1 MNSQH
6 PPAQTPASSRASGTR
21 LQERWLSLARI
32 AWLAVAVL
40 AVGVFLAGLQP
51 RFAELQQVC
60 TNYSVCE
67 QQSQL
72 SLENVQQLQALG
84 LSINFWAI
92 YNNVV
97 SVIFMSVWSGI
108 GALIFWRRSDDRVA
122 LLVSLFLVT
131 FALSFSPEVPNA
143 LARAYPIFWPLVEV
157 LRLLGD
163 VLCMLFFY
171 LFPSGEFVP
180 GWTRYPA
187 VGWVAHR
194 ILNLFVDSLPPNP
207 WLELPFF
214 LLFLGFIV
222 SFVYAQVYRYRRVSN
237 PVQRQQTKWV
247 VFGVAVSLVVVVGF
261 LSPYFVFQLTGIMPP
276 PSILLI
282 QTAGGNA
289 FMLLIPLS
297 IGVAV
302 LRSRLFDIDVL
313 INRTLV
319 YGTLTVSLA
328 LVYVGSVLV
337 LQRVFVFFSGQGS
350 SLAIVASTLAIAA
363 LFNPL
368 RHRVQGFIDHRFYRS
383 KYDAAKT
390 LETFSAKLRDE
401 TDLDA
406 LSAHLVGVVSETM
419 QPAHVSLW
427 LRPTQEATSGEGV
440 PSQEEKR

>member
-1 MNSQH
+1 
-6 PPAQTPASSRASGTR
+6 
-21 LQERWLSLARI
+21 
-32 AWLAVAVL
+32 
-40 AVGVFLAGLQP
+40 VGVFLAGLQP
-51 RFAELQQVC
+51 RFAELEQVC

-67 QQSQL
+67 QHSQL

-92 YNNVV
+92 YNSVV

-143 LARAYPIFWPLVEV
+143 LARAYPIFGLLVEV

-180 GWTRYPA
+180 GWTRYLA

-194 ILNLFVDSLPPNP
+194 ILNLFVESLPPNP

-222 SFVYAQVYRYRRVSN
+222 SFVFAQVYRYRRVSN

-261 LSPYFVFQLTGIMPP
+261 LSPFFVFQLTGITPP
-276 PSILLI
+276 PSIVLI

-337 LQRVFVFFSGQGS
+337 LQRVFALVSGQGS

-363 LFNPL
+363 LFTPL
-368 RHRVQGFIDHRFYRS
+368 RHRVQGFIDHRFYRR

-390 LETFSAKLRDE
+390 LAAFSVRLRDE
-401 TDLDA
+401 IHLEILGNGSISVLD
-406 LSAHLVGVVSETM
+406 ETM
-419 QPAHVSLW
+419 QPARVSVW
-427 LRPTQEATSGEGV
+427 LHSTLPPGSSEETSESAAGKLEAR
-440 PSQEEKR
+440 KRCG